1 MSRIGQSVAVA
12 ISLRVFLYAE
22 YTAAAVLAL
31 WTVAV
36 FPRLGPKKLR
46 STILVAAGAFGLL
59 GLLPIGVTLALPHGT
74 YFTLFGCVL
83 PGLYLV
89 FLFAGWTLRQVANV
103 LGGRSGG
110 GPGHRVPAH
119 ASR

>member
-1 MSRIGQSVAVA
+1 MGAIGQSVAVA
-12 ISLRVFLYAE
+12 ISIQGFLYAE
-22 YTAAAVLAL
+22 YTAAAALAL

-46 STILVAAGAFGLL
+46 STILVAASAFGLL
-59 GLLPIGVTLALPHGT
+59 QLLPLGVSLTIPQGIYVA
-74 YFTLFGCVL
+74 LFGCVL

-110 GPGHRVPAH
+110 GPGHHVPLTNE
-119 ASR
+119 